1 MHPVR
6 KDGGA
11 KEISQRGEQ
20 EYAAIFDGSGYR
32 TAVKKQSKRGP
43 RLDLLNL
50 INHPCQD

>member
-20 EYAAIFDGSGYR
+20 EYAAIRCGPGYR
-32 TAVKKQSKRGP
+32 TAIKELSKRGP